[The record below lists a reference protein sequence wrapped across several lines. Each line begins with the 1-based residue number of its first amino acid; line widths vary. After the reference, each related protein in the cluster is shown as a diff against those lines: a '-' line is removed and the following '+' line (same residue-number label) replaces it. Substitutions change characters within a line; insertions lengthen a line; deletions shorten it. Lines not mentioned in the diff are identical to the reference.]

1 MSKQEW
7 DWPKDSW
14 IASWWFRIDP
24 LWIDMIMMKGA
35 LNRTWSC
42 MIIQYRITSAVRERI
57 SLLRL
62 NLNEAVIPE
71 HLGARAVGINAD
83 IEQSIEDICRAM
95 NYS

>member
-1 MSKQEW
+1 
-7 DWPKDSW
+7 
-14 IASWWFRIDP
+14 
-24 LWIDMIMMKGA
+24 
-35 LNRTWSC
+35 